1 MSFKKFDWYSWGVV
15 FSFFSFWGVVF
26 VFLSMVGL
34 GLFGLYT
41 VEWGGVFIFDSVSFY
56 LSILSLFL
64 AVSIIFSSFELNYLS
79 GSMLSFSVLSSLLC
93 YSCVSGLWFWVFYEM
108 SILPL
113 LLLLIAESP
122 YSERFIASWYLLG
135 YVVVSSLPMLLC
147 ILYIGSV
154 CGSYN
159 LQLWSSE
166 FSLCS
171 GFLLYILLSVM
182 FITKIPLPPFHVW
195 LPIVHAEASSP
206 VSICLSGYIMKLG
219 LLGVC
224 RFSYWLLSDYI
235 FSGLYV
241 LIGLCFAVLFFFCAS
256 RELDGKRWLA
266 FLSLAHIVIV
276 SLCLSVCTF
285 DTALLSFLY
294 CLGHGLSAGVTFM
307 MLWMIYN
314 VSGTRNWAVLKG
326 SISSSLLFR
335 CLVVACVSSA
345 ASVPPTVNF
354 FSEVLILGDSG
365 LVSFIFVCM
374 VCIYLFISGLVPMF
388 LVGCLLSRHYSI
400 SFGCGHVSSFIG
412 SVCFLLGWCFILFLV
427 I

>member
-1 MSFKKFDWYSWGVV
+1 MSFKKLDWYSWGVI
-15 FSFFSFWGVVF
+15 F
-26 VFLSMVGL
+26 VFFCFSSIVLVSVSMISL
-34 GLFGLYT
+34 GLFGIYS
-41 VEWGGVFIFDSVSFY
+41 VEWGSIFVFDSVSFY
-56 LSILSLFL
+56 LGVLSLFL
-64 AVSIIFSSFELNYLS
+64 AGSIIFSSMELNYFS
-79 GSMLSFSVLSSLLC
+79 VIMLSLSVFSSVLC
-93 YSCVSGLWFWVFYEM
+93 YSCINGLWFWVFYEM

-147 ILYIGSV
+147 ILYIGGV
-154 CGSYN
+154 CGSYDF
-159 LQLWSSE
+159 QLWSSE
-166 FSLCS
+166 FSYYG
-171 GFLLYILLSVM
+171 GFLLYVLLSIM

-235 FSGLYV
+235 FSGVYV
-241 LIGLCFAVLFFFCAS
+241 LIGLCFAVLFFFSAS

-276 SLCLSVCTF
+276 SLCLSVCSF

-307 MLWMIYN
+307 LLWMIYN
-314 VSGTRNWAVLKG
+314 VSGTRNWVVLKS
-326 SISSSLLFR
+326 SISGSLLLR
-335 CLVVACVSSA
+335 CLGVACVSSA
-345 ASVPPTVNF
+345 ASIPPTVNF
-354 FSEVLILGDSG
+354 FSEVMILMDSG
-365 LVSFIFVCM
+365 LVSFVFVFMICL
-374 VCIYLFISGLVPMF
+374 YLFISGLVPMF

-400 SFGCGHVSSFIG
+400 SFGCGHVSGFIG
-412 SVCFLLGWCFILFLV
+412 GVSFLVGWCFLLFLV